1 MAMSDKP
8 RQVLGVTRQGEP
20 QATDASGLTPHASRL
35 TPHAA
40 LIIFAKA
47 PIPGQVKTRLCPPLT
62 SDEAATL
69 HGSLVLDVLERT
81 QQAVKLV
88 RGKPARLTVD
98 RFLACAPSAAHVF
111 FKILAEREGVRLLT
125 QTGDDLG
132 ARMSHAFDAVFGMG
146 YRRVALTGT
155 DLPSIPAS
163 VYAEALALLEEH
175 DLVLGPSTDGGY
187 YLIGLKHPVP
197 ELWSGVPWS
206 TDRVF
211 DLTMQRAQNLGLDAA
226 VLPSGRDID
235 TIEDLTA
242 LISEAGLWSGQ
253 QAQGNKHAASPLSA
267 RTAGVLRLLAARLR
281 SRSAGPAL
289 GGASPFHP
297 SIIESLMRRPGGLH

>member
-1 MAMSDKP
+1 MGDRKHTN
-8 RQVLGVTRQGEP
+8 R
-20 QATDASGLTPHASRL
+20 ASSPERAFS
-35 TPHAA
+35 A
-40 LIIFAKA
+40 LVIFAKA

-62 SDEAATL
+62 EDEAATL

-81 QQAVKLV
+81 RAPSLTLPLG
-88 RGKPARLTVD
+88 RGREVWGID
-98 RFLACAPSAAHVF
+98 RFLACAPSAEHVF

-146 YRRVALTGT
+146 YRRVVLTGT

-163 VYAEALALLEEH
+163 VYAEAFALVEEH

-211 DLTMQRAQNLGLDAA
+211 DLTMQKAQNLGLDAA
-226 VLPSGRDID
+226 VLSPERDID

-242 LISEAGLWSGQ
+242 LISEAGLEAIGDRQ
-253 QAQGNKHAASPLSA
+253 EAKGKKQEGAKPKTHSPSSIAPCLSN

-281 SRSAGPAL
+281 SRSAGPAF
-289 GGASPFHP
+289 GERVRSTPP
-297 SIIESLMRRPGGLH
+297 